1 MKPKMSYRQY
11 YMAVEFHYP
20 LYIKI
25 LRKIAV
31 ILSFSLLI
39 IIFLNGKLIFIPV
52 ELLCYSFLFLVCYIL
67 VFIILAYKAA
77 IKQYREYLHDDNDDL
92 PTISG

>member
-52 ELLCYSFLFLVCYIL
+52 
-67 VFIILAYKAA
+67 
-77 IKQYREYLHDDNDDL
+77 
-92 PTISG
+92 

>member
-25 LRKIAV
+25 LRKIGA

-52 ELLCYSFLFLVCYIL
+52 ELLYYSFIFLVCYIVVL
-67 VFIILAYKAA
+67 IILACKAA

>member
-11 YMAVEFHYP
+11 YMAVEVRYP
-20 LYIKI
+20 LYIEI
-25 LRKIAV
+25 LRKIAA
-31 ILSFSLLI
+31 ILSFSFLI

-52 ELLCYSFLFLVCYIL
+52 ELLYYSFIFLVCYIVVL
-67 VFIILAYKAA
+67 IILACKAA